1 MQDIETQL
9 GKLLAGDVSLV
20 TEFGA
25 MRLALQAAIADAFQT
40 PEVIR
45 LFAKKEPG
53 ALRTRM
59 AAIQQ
64 DHKLT
69 RLSFDAYKCVTR
81 TGCAAHAF
89 TNHLLALQEENH

>member
-1 MQDIETQL
+1 MQEIETQL
-9 GKLLAGDVSLV
+9 NKLLAGDVSLV

-45 LFAKKEPG
+45 LFAKKEPD
-53 ALRTRM
+53 ALRTRL

-69 RLSFDAYKCVTR
+69 RLSFEAFKYVHH
-81 TGCAAHAF
+81 CA
-89 TNHLLALQEENH
+89 LLQH